1 MHYFDNAATTK
12 PDEQALNTFNKV
24 NQNYYFNTAS
34 IHSAGRDSEKLLEAS
49 RKQVLDI
56 FGLPNHHCVFTSGAT
71 ESNNIAIQSTLNRK
85 KRFGSTILIS
95 QLEHPSVINVVDH
108 YRSEGFNVKFIKTT
122 EQGRVDVDHLR
133 KLMDEDVI
141 FVTVMAVNNIV
152 GAVQPIQEIAEIL
165 KGFPKAHFHVD
176 ATQAVGKVE
185 INYENVDT
193 LSISGHKFHGV
204 KGSGALIT
212 RELKTMPPIFFG
224 GGHEYNLRSGTVNL
238 PAVAAMAKALRLSH
252 ENTANISGK
261 IEEYNQSI
269 RNALAEH
276 RSIVIQ
282 PGDVPHIL
290 NLSYV
295 GAKGEVAVNALSEKG
310 IMVSTTSACASKL
323 ATLNETLTAM
333 GQSVDVINGSI
344 RISMSKD
351 TEEKDVDMLIKGLK
365 EVYEE
370 IGDVLI

>member
-12 PDEQALNTFNKV
+12 PAEEALNTFSKV
-24 NQNYYFNTAS
+24 NEKYYFNTAS
-34 IHSAGRDSEKLLEAS
+34 IHRAGRDSEKLLEAS

-56 FGLPNHHCVFTSGAT
+56 FGLPDHHCVFTSGAT

-85 KRFGSTILIS
+85 KRFGSTILVS

-108 YRSEGFNVKFIKTT
+108 YKSEGFNVRFIGTT
-122 EQGRVDVDHLR
+122 AEGRVDLEHL
-133 KLMDEDVI
+133 KTLMNDDVV

-152 GAVQPIQEIAEIL
+152 GAVQPVEEIAEFL

-176 ATQAVGKVE
+176 ATQSVGKVD
-185 INYENVDT
+185 INYKDVDT
-193 LSISGHKFHGV
+193 LSISAHKFHGI
-204 KGSGALIT
+204 KGAGALIIK
-212 RELKTMPPIFFG
+212 ELKTMSPVFFG
-224 GGHEYNLRSGTVNL
+224 GGHEENIRSGTVNL
-238 PAVAAMAKALRLSH
+238 PAIAAMAKALRLSH
-252 ENTANISGK
+252 ENADDNNLK
-261 IEEYNQSI
+261 IEGYNQSI
-269 RNALAEH
+269 RNALEDYK
-276 RSIVIQ
+276 SIVIQ

-290 NLSYV
+290 NMSYV
-295 GAKGEVAVNALSEKG
+295 GAKGEVAVNALSEKD

-351 TEEKDVDMLIKGLK
+351 TGQTDVDMMIKGLK

>member
-85 KRFGSTILIS
+85 KKFGSTILIS

>member
-12 PDEQALNTFNKV
+12 PDEEALNTFNKV

-34 IHSAGRDSEKLLEAS
+34 LHRAGRDSEKLLEAS

-56 FGLPNHHCVFTSGAT
+56 FGLKNHHCVFTSGAT

-85 KRFGSTILIS
+85 KKFGSTILVS
-95 QLEHPSVINVVDH
+95 QLEHPSVINVVD
-108 YRSEGFNVKFIKTT
+108 YYKSEGFNVKFIKTT
-122 EQGRVDVDHLR
+122 DYGKVDLNHLR
-133 KLMDEDVI
+133 TLMNDEVI

-152 GAVQPIQEIAEIL
+152 GTVQPVEEIAEIL
-165 KGFPKAHFHVD
+165 KEYPKAHFHVD
-176 ATQAVGKVE
+176 ATQAVGKAD
-185 INYENVDT
+185 INYKDVDT
-193 LSISGHKFHGV
+193 LSISAHKFHGI
-204 KGSGALIT
+204 KGAGALIMK
-212 RELKTMPPIFFG
+212 EMKSMSPVFYG
-224 GGHEYNLRSGTVNL
+224 GGHEENIRSGTVNL
-238 PAVAAMAKALRLSH
+238 PAIAAMAKALRLSH
-252 ENTANISGK
+252 EHTNDTFSRIDG
-261 IEEYNQSI
+261 YNRSV
-269 RNALAEH
+269 RNALADY

-282 PGDVPHIL
+282 PSDTPHIL
-290 NLSYV
+290 NMSYV
-295 GAKGEVAVNALSEKG
+295 GAKGEVVVNALSEKN

>member
-12 PDEQALNTFNKV
+12 PDSEALRTFIKV
-24 NQNYYFNTAS
+24 NENYYFNTAS
-34 IHSAGRDSEKLLEAS
+34 IHRAGRDSEKLLEAS

-56 FGLPNHHCVFTSGAT
+56 FGLKHHHCVFTSGAT

-85 KRFGSTILIS
+85 KKFGRTILVS

-108 YRSEGFNVKFIKTT
+108 YKSEGFNVKFIKTT
-122 EQGRVDVDHLR
+122 DHGKVDLDHLR
-133 KLMDEDVI
+133 TLMNDDVI

-152 GAVQPIQEIAEIL
+152 GALEPVEEIAEIL
-165 KGFPKAHFHVD
+165 KEYPKAHFHVD
-176 ATQAVGKVE
+176 ATQAVGKVKL
-185 INYENVDT
+185 NYEAVDT

-204 KGSGALIT
+204 KGAGALIIK
-212 RELKTMPPIFFG
+212 ELKTMSPVFFG
-224 GGHEYNLRSGTVNL
+224 GGHEGNLRSGTVNL
-238 PAVAAMAKALRLSH
+238 PAIAAMAKALRLSH
-252 ENTANISGK
+252 EHTEDNFNK
-261 IEEYNQSI
+261 IDGYNQSV
-269 RNALAEH
+269 RDALEGY

-282 PGDVPHIL
+282 PGDTPHIL

-295 GAKGEVAVNALSEKG
+295 GAKGEVVVNALSEKN

-351 TEEKDVDMLIKGLK
+351 TEEKDVTMLIKGLK

>member
-12 PDEQALNTFNKV
+12 PDEEALNTFNKV

-34 IHSAGRDSEKLLEAS
+34 IHGAGRDSEKLLEAS

-56 FGLPNHHCVFTSGAT
+56 FGLWNHHCVFTSGAT
-71 ESNNIAIQSTLNRK
+71 ESNNIAIQSTLSRK
-85 KRFGSTILIS
+85 KKFGSTILVS
-95 QLEHPSVINVVDH
+95 QLEHPSVINVIEH

-122 EQGRVDVDHLR
+122 EHGRIDMEHLR
-133 KLMDEDVI
+133 TLMNGDVI

-152 GAVQPIQEIAEIL
+152 GAVQPIEETAEIL

-176 ATQAVGKVE
+176 ATQAVGKVK

-193 LSISGHKFHGV
+193 LSISGHKFHGL
-204 KGSGALIT
+204 KGSGALMIK
-212 RELKTMPPIFFG
+212 ELKAMPPVFFG
-224 GGHEYNLRSGTVNL
+224 GGHEYNIRSGTVNL
-238 PAVAAMAKALRLSH
+238 PTIAAMAKALRLSH
-252 ENTANISGK
+252 ENIDSNFEK
-261 IEEYNQSI
+261 IENYNQSI
-269 RNALAEH
+269 RNALEDY
-276 RSIVIQ
+276 RSIVMQ

-295 GAKGEVAVNALSEKG
+295 GAKGEVVVNALSEKG

>member
-1 MHYFDNAATTK
+1 M
-12 PDEQALNTFNKV
+12 
-24 NQNYYFNTAS
+24 
-34 IHSAGRDSEKLLEAS
+34 
-49 RKQVLDI
+49 
-56 FGLPNHHCVFTSGAT
+56 
-71 ESNNIAIQSTLNRK
+71 
-85 KRFGSTILIS
+85 
-95 QLEHPSVINVVDH
+95 
-108 YRSEGFNVKFIKTT
+108 KFIKTT

-238 PAVAAMAKALRLSH
+238 PAVAAMAKALRLSY